1 MLTTKQT
8 LFVSLTQEQVWLEN
22 SIDPTHPTK
31 DRRKAKVRG
40 KFKLPKSKFGNGETI
55 ENVIE
60 TLNSLR
66 MAFSGVGWVGWASNG
81 VYYSIVFFRPTI

>member
-1 MLTTKQT
+1 
-8 LFVSLTQEQVWLEN
+8 VWSEN
-22 SIDPTHPTK
+22 SIELTHPTK
-31 DRRKAKVRG
+31 DRRKVRG
-40 KFKLPKSKFGNGETI
+40 KFKLRKSKSGNGETI

-81 VYYSIVFFRPTI
+81 VYYSIVFFALLYL